1 MFEKA
6 KEFLFAEDRGVS
18 PVIGV
23 ILMVA
28 ITVILAAV
36 IATFV
41 MNMGPSEQTQPSVQ
55 WEWNNESDGGGNY
68 YYTLSHT
75 GGDAANP
82 GNLVIQADGT
92 EEGTLK
98 SGNGMPS
105 ELTAGTTIAMNS
117 SAAVPS
123 SLPSPNMSL
132 TDDPESI
139 DEVQLIWEN
148 PESDQTQVISD
159 FDG

>member
-1 MFEKA
+1 MFGKA
-6 KEFLFAEDRGVS
+6 KNFLLSEDRGVS

-55 WEWNNESDGGGNY
+55 WEWNNETDY
-68 YYTLSHT
+68 ITLDHT
-75 GGDAANP
+75 GGDAADP
-82 GNLVIQADGT
+82 GNLVIQ
-92 EEGTLK
+92 
-98 SGNGMPS
+98 
-105 ELTAGTTIAMNS
+105 NS
-117 SAAVPS
+117 SEEWNIGDTASSDLPDELSAGDTLYLNHSSSPS
-123 SLPSPNMSL
+123 GTPYL
-132 TDDPESI
+132 
-139 DEVQLIWEN
+139 DEVGFPNESTNIQLVWEN